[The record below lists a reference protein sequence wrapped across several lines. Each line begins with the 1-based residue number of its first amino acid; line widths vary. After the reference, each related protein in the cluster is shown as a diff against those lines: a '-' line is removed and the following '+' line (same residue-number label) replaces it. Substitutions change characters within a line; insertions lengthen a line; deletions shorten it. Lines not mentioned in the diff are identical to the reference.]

1 MNNKVIRI
9 AQVMGKMNSGGVES
23 VVMNYYKNI
32 DKNKL
37 QFDFIVDED
46 STYIPFDEIKN
57 MGGNVI
63 LVPPYQNI
71 FLYINTLK
79 KVFKYNEY
87 KIVHSHLNTLSVFPL
102 YAAKV
107 AKVPVRIA
115 HSHSTSNKKEW
126 KKDLLKN
133 TLKPF
138 SKLYATHYFCCSE
151 LAGRWLFGDK
161 LYDRNQVRL
170 INNAIDIE
178 KFMYNKEERNKIRN
192 ELKLD
197 DKLVVTHVGRF
208 VEQKNH
214 RVLIDIFNELHKV
227 NSQSILL
234 LAGEGPLLEN
244 IKEKVKQ
251 LNLLDSVRFLGV
263 RNDISEIM
271 QGTDI
276 FLLPSL
282 YEGLPVVGVE
292 AQASG
297 ALCILSNNMTKET
310 KITEITKFIDIS
322 DSHKALAEFILDKYK
337 NFKRIDTKQE
347 IINANFEIKTEAK
360 KLQNEYIELYR
371 QVNYEEKNN
380 FSY

>member
-1 MNNKVIRI
+1 
-9 AQVMGKMNSGGVES
+9 
-23 VVMNYYKNI
+23 MNYYKNI

-161 LYDRNQVRL
+161 LYDRNKVKL

-178 KFMYNKEERNKIRN
+178 KFVYNEEVRNKIRKK
-192 ELKLD
+192 LTLD
-197 DKLVVTHVGRF
+197 DKLVVTHIGRF

-310 KITEITKFIDIS
+310 KITETTKFIDIS